1 MEYFYSIYF
10 KINFLKVNFRH
21 FPGSPVIK
29 TSPSN
34 AGVAGLIP
42 GWGTNPTCFR
52 AKKSKHKPEAKL

>member
-42 GWGTNPTCFR
+42 GWG
-52 AKKSKHKPEAKL
+52 AKFVHDSELKNRNIKQK